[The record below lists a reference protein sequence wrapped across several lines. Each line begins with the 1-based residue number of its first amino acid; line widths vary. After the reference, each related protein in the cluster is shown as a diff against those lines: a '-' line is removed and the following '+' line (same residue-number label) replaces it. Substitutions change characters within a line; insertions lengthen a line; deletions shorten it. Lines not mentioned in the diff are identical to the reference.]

1 MSRIIGDTE
10 LAIAD
15 RFFYAIS
22 VLTDR
27 NVIRGLQTFTRR
39 HGINYGNM
47 NTLKNNRERCAI
59 KTEYLAF
66 LAQDYGVSCEWLLLG
81 NGDMFVSG
89 SPALYGKSS
98 AALRRCPA
106 KDKSSSSE

>member
-1 MSRIIGDTE
+1 MSRFIGDAE

-15 RFFYAIS
+15 RFFYAID
-22 VLTDR
+22 VLSER
-27 NVIRGLQTFTRR
+27 KVIRGLQTFTRR

-47 NTLKNNRERCAI
+47 NTLKNNRNRWAL

-81 NGDMFVSG
+81 NGDMFVAG
-89 SPALYGKSS
+89 SPALYGK
-98 AALRRCPA
+98 
-106 KDKSSSSE
+106 

>member
-1 MSRIIGDTE
+1 MKKIGDTE
-10 LAIAD
+10 SAIAE
-15 RFFYAIS
+15 RFFFA
-22 VLTDR
+22 LDELKER
-27 NVIRGLQTFTRR
+27 RVIRGLQTFTKR

-47 NTLKNNRERCAI
+47 NTLKNHRDRWAL

-89 SPALYGKSS
+89 SPALYGRD
-98 AALRRCPA
+98 AT
-106 KDKSSSSE
+106 DGF

>member
-1 MSRIIGDTE
+1 MSKNIGDAE

-15 RFFYAIS
+15 RFFFAIEELS
-22 VLTDR
+22 R
-27 NVIRGLQTFTRR
+27 RKVIRGLQTFTRA

-47 NTLKNNRERCAI
+47 NTLKHNRERWAL

-81 NGDMFVSG
+81 NGDMFVEG
-89 SPALYGKSS
+89 SPALYGK
-98 AALRRCPA
+98 
-106 KDKSSSSE
+106 